1 MRKEN
6 RKLLEEVTKDRLET
20 ALTSEDEEKKK
31 EAFKEAMEAVSK
43 QTDISN
49 ARIDRIIRCAE
60 IGATVLLV
68 PTIDYFFKKKFSE
81 RICNFEKDYTF
92 TTTAGKSLGGL
103 FRFKN

>member
-49 ARIDRIIRCAE
+49 AWKDRIIKCAE

-103 FRFKN
+103 FRFKK

>member
-1 MRKEN
+1 M
-6 RKLLEEVTKDRLET
+6 EEVTEDRLET

-49 ARIDRIIRCAE
+49 AWKDRIIRCAE
-60 IGATVLLV
+60 IGATILLV

-103 FRFKN
+103 FRFKK